1 MEAREI
7 FDAAPRAVAEF
18 LSETGQG
25 LYIPPYQRAYSWE
38 NAKVKRLIA
47 DVAHGLEQITEFED
61 SICFLGTVI
70 ALRDLQYT
78 TVEPIDRPMVP
89 PKVMTIIDGQQRLTT
104 LLLLTTVLHEE
115 ISVRAGKL
123 PKTDGEARDW
133 CYNQAIDVTSRL
145 TDTFEED
152 MRYGKGDFR
161 YYPRMVRSYHDV
173 WSRDSGRAK
182 YDSPIGY
189 YLHQYGRYARDES
202 NPKDYKHVSFVE
214 GEAADANSQA
224 HKTLESI
231 RAFVR
236 RTLRSAVSPSRN
248 TREDET
254 EIPSTRAIGESQKLQ
269 EALFNSPFPAAVVEA
284 ANGDDRIGSLLRLI
298 VFANY
303 LLNRVTVAVV
313 TAKREDYGF
322 DMFEALNTTGQPLTA
337 IETFKPKAI
346 QNEGLNEWNGSDS
359 YTYFDTVEKYLD
371 GATSADQRQT
381 ATSNILIPF
390 ALLHDGQRLSKR
402 LSEQRRY
409 LRTAFDK
416 EPDKVG
422 RRTFLHALAEVTR
435 FVSGP
440 WGAPESLP
448 EYADDALRQQAAL
461 CLQVLGEAK
470 HDIVIAPLTRYFAA
484 HQLSSG
490 EHLDR
495 QASEYLTAVRACGAF
510 FALWRGA
517 FGGTHG
523 IDNVYRKLMTYHATS
538 SGPRFPRFG
547 QQLTTVPPVEDML
560 GFLRQQLQAEGIDGK
575 SQWVAKAAAT
585 PVYTSNRPLSRL
597 LLLAASSDSA
607 PDEGSPGLVTQGR
620 RGLLSTLNLNR
631 WNSTDFAT
639 IEHIAPQN
647 PGANGWDIKIYDD
660 STTVHTLGN
669 LTLLPTVENSS
680 ASDRSWELKRLMFRA
695 LSATTMEEA
704 EKTLAM
710 ASREGIS
717 LGQGAEAIIH
727 RARYLPLVSSLA
739 RRDEDW
745 TEEFIRERS
754 NRLCGLAWDSL
765 APWIGLEVE
774 SQGSTI
780 PGQRDSLLIPGSD
793 RA

>member
-1 MEAREI
+1 METREI

-38 NAKVKRLIA
+38 SAKVKRLIA

-61 SICFLGTVI
+61 SICFLGTII

-89 PKVMTIIDGQQRLTT
+89 AKVMTIIDGQQRLTT

-115 ISVRAGKL
+115 INVRAKKL
-123 PKTDGEARDW
+123 PKAGGEARDW

-152 MRYGKGDFR
+152 MRYGEAGFR

-173 WSRDSGRAK
+173 WSRHADRAK

-189 YLHQYGRYARDES
+189 YLHQYGQYARDDS
-202 NPKDYKHVSFVE
+202 NTKDYKHVSFVE
-214 GEAADANSQA
+214 GEAKDANSQA
-224 HKTLESI
+224 HKGLEGT

-236 RTLRSAVSPSRN
+236 RTLRAAVSASRN

-254 EIPSTRAIGESQKLQ
+254 EIPLARVIGASERLQ
-269 EALFNSPFPAAVVEA
+269 EGLFNSPFPASVVEA
-284 ANGDDRIGSLLRLI
+284 ANDDDRVGSLLRLI
-298 VFANY
+298 VFAKY
-303 LLNRVTVAVV
+303 LLNRVTIAVV

-346 QNEGLNEWNGSDS
+346 QNEGLSSWNGSES
-359 YTYFDTVEKYLD
+359 YTYFDIVEKYLD
-371 GATSADQRQT
+371 RSSSADQRQN

-409 LRTAFDK
+409 LRNAFDK
-416 EPDKVG
+416 EPDQAG
-422 RRTFLHALAEVTR
+422 RRTFLHSLAEVTR

-440 WGAPESLP
+440 WGAPQSLP
-448 EYADDALRQQAAL
+448 ECVDDELRQQAAL

-470 HDIVIAPLTRYFAA
+470 HDIVVAPLTRYFAA

-490 EHLDR
+490 EAVDT
-495 QASEYLTAVRACGAF
+495 QARDYLTAVRACGAF

-523 IDNVYRKLMTYHATS
+523 IDNIYRKLMAYDAKNG
-538 SGPRFPRFG
+538 GPRFPRFG
-547 QQLTTVPPVEDML
+547 QQLTTVPPVGEML
-560 GFLRQQLQAEGIDGK
+560 SFLQQQLQAEGIGGRE
-575 SQWVAKAAAT
+575 QWAARAAST
-585 PVYTSNRPLSRL
+585 PVYTSSRQLTRL

-607 PDEGSPGLVTQGR
+607 PDEGRPGLVTQGR
-620 RGLLSTLNLNR
+620 KGLLNTLSLDR
-631 WNSTDFAT
+631 WNGADFAT
-639 IEHIAPQN
+639 IEHIAPQH
-647 PGANGWDIKIYDD
+647 PGAGGWGTKIYED

-669 LTLLPTVENSS
+669 LTLLPKVENSS

-695 LSATTMEEA
+695 LSATTVEEA
-704 EKTLAM
+704 EKTLAV
-710 ASREGIS
+710 ASSEGIS
-717 LGQGAEAIIH
+717 LGQGAEAIIQ

-739 RRDEDW
+739 KRNEQW

-754 NRLCGLAWDSL
+754 ERLCSLAWDSL
-765 APWIGLEVE
+765 ASWIGFETGT
-774 SQGSTI
+774 GSSV
-780 PGQRDSLLIPGSD
+780 PGQRDSSVT
-793 RA
+793 RV

>member
-1 MEAREI
+1 METREI

-38 NAKVKRLIA
+38 AAKVKRLIA

-89 PKVMTIIDGQQRLTT
+89 AKVMTIIDGQQRLTT

-115 ISVRAGKL
+115 ISVRARRLAKNG
-123 PKTDGEARDW
+123 GEARDW

-152 MRYGKGDFR
+152 MRYGEGDFR

-173 WSRDSGRAK
+173 WSRHSDRAK

-189 YLHQYGRYARDES
+189 YLHQYGRYARDEAS
-202 NPKDYKHVSFVE
+202 TKDYKHVSFVE
-214 GEAADANSQA
+214 GEATDANAQA
-224 HKTLESI
+224 HVGLEAIRTLL
-231 RAFVR
+231 R
-236 RTLRSAVSPSRN
+236 RTLRNAVSSSRSM
-248 TREDET
+248 RGDET
-254 EIPSTRAIGESQKLQ
+254 EIPPARAIGESKKLQ
-269 EALFNSPFPAAVVEA
+269 EALFNSPFPDAVVEA
-284 ANGDDRIGSLLRLI
+284 ANEDDRIGSLLRLI

-346 QNEGLNEWNGSDS
+346 QNEGLSSWNGSES
-359 YTYFDTVEKYLD
+359 YNYFDTVEKYLD
-371 GATSADQRQT
+371 RASSADQRQT

-416 EPDKVG
+416 EADQAG
-422 RRTFLHALAEVTR
+422 RRTFLHSLAEVTR

-440 WGAPESLP
+440 WVSSEILP
-448 EYADDALRQQAAL
+448 EHSDDELRQQAAL
-461 CLQVLGEAK
+461 CLQVLREAK
-470 HDIVIAPLTRYFAA
+470 HDIVVAPLTRYFAA
-484 HQLSSG
+484 HRLSSG
-490 EHLDR
+490 EHIDR

-517 FGGTHG
+517 FGGTHN
-523 IDNVYRKLMTYHATS
+523 IDNIYRKLMAYDSTS

-547 QQLTTVPPVEDML
+547 QQLTAVPPVLDL
-560 GFLRQQLQAEGIDGK
+560 LRFLRQQLEAEGIAMK

-585 PVYTSNRPLSRL
+585 PAYTSSRHLTKL
-597 LLLAASSDSA
+597 LLLGASNDAARDA
-607 PDEGSPGLVTQGR
+607 DRLGLVTQGR
-620 RGLLSTLNLNR
+620 KGLLSTLNLSR
-631 WNSTDFAT
+631 WNDAAFST

-647 PGANGWDIKIYDD
+647 PGVNGWDPKIYED
-660 STTVHTLGN
+660 SATVHTLGN
-669 LTLLPTVENSS
+669 LTLLPKVENSS

-695 LSATTMEEA
+695 LSATTVEEA
-704 EKTLAM
+704 EKALAL

-717 LGQGAEAIIH
+717 LGQGAEAIIR
-727 RARYLPLVSSLA
+727 RADYLPLVSSLA
-739 RRDEDW
+739 QRDEDW
-745 TEEFIRERS
+745 TEDFIRERS
-754 NRLCGLAWDSL
+754 ERLCSLAWDSL
-765 APWIGLEVE
+765 APWIDLE
-774 SQGSTI
+774 
-780 PGQRDSLLIPGSD
+780 
-793 RA
+793 A

>member
-1 MEAREI
+1 METREI

-38 NAKVKRLIA
+38 SAKVKRLIA
-47 DVAHGLEQITEFED
+47 DVSHGLEQTTELED

-115 ISVRAGKL
+115 ISVRARRL
-123 PKTDGEARDW
+123 PKNSGEARDW

-152 MRYGKGDFR
+152 MRYGEGDFR

-173 WSRDSGRAK
+173 WSRQADRAK

-189 YLHQYGRYARDES
+189 YLHQYGRYARDGES
-202 NPKDYKHVSFVE
+202 TKDYKHVSFVE
-214 GEAADANSQA
+214 GEATDANAQA
-224 HKTLESI
+224 HRGLEAI
-231 RAFVR
+231 RSFVR
-236 RTLRSAVSPSRN
+236 RTLRNAVSASRN
-248 TREDET
+248 AREDET
-254 EIPSTRAIGESQKLQ
+254 EILSAGAICASSKLQ
-269 EALFNSPFPAAVVEA
+269 EALFNSPFPESVIED
-284 ANGDDRIGSLLRLI
+284 ANDDQRIGSLLRLI

-346 QNEGLNEWNGSDS
+346 QNEGLNSWNGSES
-359 YTYFDTVEKYLD
+359 YNYFDTVEKYLD
-371 GATSADQRQT
+371 RSSSADQRQT

-390 ALLHDGQRLSKR
+390 ALLHDGSRLSKR
-402 LSEQRRY
+402 LSDQRRY
-409 LRTAFDK
+409 LRNAFDK
-416 EPDKVG
+416 EADQAG
-422 RRTFLHALAEVTR
+422 RRIFLHSLAEVTR

-440 WGAPESLP
+440 WASPGSLP
-448 EYADDALRQQAAL
+448 EHSDDELHLQAEL
-461 CLQVLGEAK
+461 CLQVLREVK

-484 HQLSSG
+484 HQLSTG
-490 EHLDR
+490 EQIDKRAH
-495 QASEYLTAVRACGAF
+495 EYLTAVRAIGAF

-523 IDNVYRKLMTYHATS
+523 IDNIYRKLMAHDPQA
-538 SGPRFPRFG
+538 SGPRFARFG
-547 QQLTTVPPVEDML
+547 QELTTVPPVEDML
-560 GFLRQQLQAEGIDGK
+560 SFLRQQLQSEGIAEK
-575 SQWVAKAAAT
+575 EQWVAKAAAT
-585 PVYTSNRPLSRL
+585 PVYSSSRHLTKL
-597 LLLAASSDSA
+597 LLLAASNDSA
-607 PDEGSPGLVTQGR
+607 PDDEQQGLIVQGR
-620 RGLLSTLNLNR
+620 GGLLSTLNLDR
-631 WNSTDFAT
+631 WNDASFSS

-647 PGANGWDIKIYDD
+647 ASVNGWDPKIYED
-660 STTVHTLGN
+660 SATIHVLGN
-669 LTLLPTVENSS
+669 LTLLPKVENSS

-695 LSATTMEEA
+695 LSARTVEEA
-704 EKTLAM
+704 EKTLAL

-717 LGQGAEAIIH
+717 LGDGAEAIIR
-727 RARYLPLVSSLA
+727 RARHLPLVSSLA
-739 RRDEDW
+739 QREEDW
-745 TEEFIRERS
+745 TEKFIRERS
-754 NRLCGLAWDSL
+754 ERLCSLAWDSL
-765 APWIGLEVE
+765 APWLGI
-774 SQGSTI
+774 
-780 PGQRDSLLIPGSD
+780 
-793 RA
+793 

>member
-1 MEAREI
+1 METREI

-38 NAKVKRLIA
+38 TAKVKRLIA
-47 DVAHGLEQITEFED
+47 DVAHGLEQITEFPD

-115 ISVRAGKL
+115 ISVRANKL
-123 PKTDGEARDW
+123 PSSGGEARDW

-152 MRYGKGDFR
+152 MRYGDEDFR
-161 YYPRMVRSYHDV
+161 YYPRMVRSHHDV
-173 WSRDSGRAK
+173 WSRYSNRAK

-189 YLHQYGRYARDES
+189 YLHEYGRYARS
-202 NPKDYKHVSFVE
+202 QSPTKDYKHTSFAT
-214 GEAADANSQA
+214 GEATDANSQA
-224 HKTLESI
+224 HKGLEST
-231 RAFVR
+231 RSFVR
-236 RTLRSAVSPSRN
+236 RTLRSAVSSARRS
-248 TREDET
+248 REDET
-254 EIPSTRAIGESQKLQ
+254 EILLVRTIGASQRLQ
-269 EALFNSPFPAAVVEA
+269 EELFNSPFPESVVEA
-284 ANGDDRIGSLLRLI
+284 ANDDDRFGSLLRLI

-346 QNEGLNEWNGSDS
+346 QNEGLSQWNGSES
-359 YTYFDTVEKYLD
+359 YNYFDTVEKYLD
-371 GATSADQRQT
+371 RSSSADQRQT

-416 EPDKVG
+416 EPDQEG

-435 FVSGP
+435 FVTGP
-440 WGAPESLP
+440 WVSPESMP
-448 EYADDALRQQAAL
+448 EHVDDDLRKQAVL
-461 CLQVLGEAK
+461 SLQVLGEAK
-470 HDIVIAPLTRYFAA
+470 HDIVVAPLTRYFAA

-490 EHLDR
+490 DNIDG
-495 QASEYLTAVRACGAF
+495 QAREYLTAVRACGAF

-523 IDNVYRKLMTYHATS
+523 IDNVYRKLMAYDAKR
-538 SGPRFPRFG
+538 SGTRFPRSG
-547 QQLTTVPPVEDML
+547 QQLTEVPPVAEL
-560 GFLRQQLQAEGIDGK
+560 LSFLRQQLQNEGIETK
-575 SQWVAKAAAT
+575 ERWVAKAAAT
-585 PVYTSNRPLSRL
+585 PVYKSSQHLTRL
-597 LLLAASSDSA
+597 LLLAAASDSA
-607 PDEGSPGLVTQGR
+607 PDEYNPGLITQGR
-620 RGLLSTLNLNR
+620 KGLLSTLSLER
-631 WNSTDFAT
+631 WTDAASET

-647 PGANGWDIKIYDD
+647 QAANGWDPKIYED
-660 STTVHTLGN
+660 SATVHVLGN
-669 LTLLPTVENSS
+669 LTLLPKVENSS
-680 ASDRSWELKRLMFRA
+680 ASDRSWELKRLMYRA
-695 LSATTMEEA
+695 LSAATMEEA
-704 EKTLAM
+704 ENALSM
-710 ASREGIS
+710 AAREGIS
-717 LGQGAEAIIH
+717 LGHGAEAIIQRSRH
-727 RARYLPLVSSLA
+727 LPFVSSLA
-739 RRDEDW
+739 RREDEW
-745 TEEFIRERS
+745 TEDFIRERS
-754 NRLCGLAWDSL
+754 ERLCSLAWDSL
-765 APWIGLEVE
+765 ATWVGLDSKPSAV
-774 SQGSTI
+774 TF
-780 PGQRDSLLIPGSD
+780 PAQRDEPLIAGRD
-793 RA
+793 HA

>member
-1 MEAREI
+1 METREI

-38 NAKVKRLIA
+38 PAKVKRLIA
-47 DVAHGLEQITEFED
+47 DVSHGLEQTAEFED

-115 ISVRAGKL
+115 ISVRARRL
-123 PKTDGEARDW
+123 PRNGGEARDW

-152 MRYGKGDFR
+152 MRYGEGDFR

-173 WSRDSGRAK
+173 WSRDAGRAK

-189 YLHQYGRYARDES
+189 YLHQYGRYARDEES
-202 NPKDYKHVSFVE
+202 TKDYRHIPFAE
-214 GEAADANSQA
+214 GEAADANAQA
-224 HKTLESI
+224 HRGLEAIRTLL
-231 RAFVR
+231 R
-236 RTLRSAVSPSRN
+236 RTLRNAVSTSRN
-248 TREDET
+248 AREDEV
-254 EIPSTRAIGESQKLQ
+254 EILSAGAIGESSKLQ
-269 EALFNSPFPAAVVEA
+269 EALFNSPFPASVVEA
-284 ANGDDRIGSLLRLI
+284 AKDDERIGSLLRLI

-346 QNEGLNEWNGSDS
+346 QNEGLSSWNGSES
-359 YTYFDTVEKYLD
+359 YNYFDTVEKYLD
-371 GATSADQRQT
+371 RSSSADQRQT

-390 ALLHDGQRLSKR
+390 ALLHDGTRLSKR

-416 EPDKVG
+416 EAGQAG
-422 RRTFLHALAEVTR
+422 RRTFLHSLAEVTR

-440 WGAPESLP
+440 WGAPGNLP
-448 EYADDALRQQAAL
+448 EHSDDELHLQAEL
-461 CLQVLGEAK
+461 CLQVLREAK

-484 HQLSSG
+484 HQLST
-490 EHLDR
+490 EEQIDKRAH
-495 QASEYLTAVRACGAF
+495 EYLTAVRAVGAF

-523 IDNVYRKLMTYHATS
+523 IDNIYRKLMAHDPQTNGA
-538 SGPRFPRFG
+538 RFARFG
-547 QQLTTVPPVEDML
+547 QKLTIVPPAEDML
-560 GFLRQQLQAEGIDGK
+560 RFLRQQLQSEGIAEK
-575 SQWVAKAAAT
+575 NQWVAKAAAT
-585 PVYTSNRPLSRL
+585 PVYSSSRHLTKL
-597 LLLAASSDSA
+597 LLLAASNDSA
-607 PDEGSPGLVTQGR
+607 PDEERRGLVIRGR
-620 RGLLSTLNLNR
+620 DGLLSTLNLDR
-631 WNSTDFAT
+631 WTDAGFSS
-639 IEHIAPQN
+639 IEHVAPQN
-647 PGANGWDIKIYDD
+647 AGVNGWDPKIYED
-660 STTVHTLGN
+660 SATIHVLGN
-669 LTLLPTVENSS
+669 LTLLPKVENSL

-695 LSATTMEEA
+695 LSAKTVEEA
-704 EKTLAM
+704 ERTLAL
-710 ASREGIS
+710 ASHEGIS
-717 LGQGAEAIIH
+717 LGDGAEAIIR
-727 RARYLPLVSSLA
+727 RARHLPLVSSLA
-739 RRDEDW
+739 QRDEDW
-745 TEEFIRERS
+745 KEEFIRERS
-754 NRLCGLAWDSL
+754 ERLCSLAWDSL
-765 APWIGLEVE
+765 APWL
-774 SQGSTI
+774 
-780 PGQRDSLLIPGSD
+780 DL
-793 RA
+793 